1 MTDMSNPAA
10 AETLLEWGIAALTL
24 PSETES
30 GDSHVV
36 APFRD
41 GALVAVVDGLG
52 HGSEAAIAARAA
64 ITVLQRH
71 AGEAAMPLVR
81 RCHEELRR
89 TRGAVL
95 SIASFNGLNNTM
107 TWLGVGNVEGML
119 FRASATALP
128 QREAILLRGGVVGY
142 QLPPLRETVL
152 PVARGDTMIF
162 VTDGIRD
169 GFAEKSPIGRHTGNV
184 ADDILARFARHT
196 DDALVLVARYLG
208 RPP

>member
-24 PSETES
+24 PGETES

-64 ITVLQRH
+64 IAVLQRH

-81 RCHEELRR
+81 HCHEELRR

-142 QLPPLRETVL
+142 QLPPRRETVL
-152 PVARGDTMIF
+152 TVARGDTMIF